1 MPWTDLPVGPS
12 LSCWTGTE
20 RHKPSLRR
28 DAALS
33 ADKRNSLPG
42 NTPALPS
49 IRGNLAQILNLQWR
63 ASVMLAVS
71 GYLLVFLLKSFPR

>member
-1 MPWTDLPVGPS
+1 
-12 LSCWTGTE
+12 
-20 RHKPSLRR
+20 
-28 DAALS
+28 
-33 ADKRNSLPG
+33 LPG